1 MNIIIIDDH
10 SLFRKGVESMLSTL
24 DASTTIKD
32 FDSCDEALNQ
42 SSDKESINLVLLDYH
57 LPDSKPHSN
66 IKTIREGFPNAKIV
80 IISGEED
87 PETIIKALEIGVAGF
102 IPKASD
108 HKLLIAALE
117 LILAGGIYLPQ
128 QVLLYQSNVAENGTA
143 YANSPIDN
151 LSERQQQ
158 VLFQAID
165 GKVNKVIARELGLS
179 VGTVKA
185 HLSAAYRAL
194 GVSNRTEA
202 LFVASKYLNKKE

>member
-10 SLFRKGVESMLSTL
+10 SLFRRGIQSMLSTL
-24 DASTTIKD
+24 DATTVIKD
-32 FDSCDEALNQ
+32 FNSCEDAISKNE
-42 SSDKESINLVLLDYH
+42 DKESINLVLLDYH
-57 LPDSKPHSN
+57 LPNSESESN
-66 IKTIREGFPNAKIV
+66 IKLIREEFSNAKIV

-87 PETIIKALEIGVAGF
+87 PEMIIKALESGVAGF
-102 IPKASD
+102 IPKSSD

-117 LILAGGIYLPQ
+117 LVLAGGIYLPQ
-128 QVLLYQSNVAENGTA
+128 QVLLYQMNAAEHGA
-143 YANSPIDN
+143 SQAGSPIDN
-151 LSERQQQ
+151 LSERQQE

-185 HLSAAYRAL
+185 HLSAGYRAL

-202 LFVASKYLNKKE
+202 LFVASKYLNKS